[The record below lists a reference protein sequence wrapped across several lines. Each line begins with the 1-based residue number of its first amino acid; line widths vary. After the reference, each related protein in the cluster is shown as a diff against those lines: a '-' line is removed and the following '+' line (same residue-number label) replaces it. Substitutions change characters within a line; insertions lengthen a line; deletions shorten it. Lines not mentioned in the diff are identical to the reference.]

1 MTFLLMGQLLGHLAK
16 QHPYL
21 DPGSQNI
28 LFQLILAALL
38 GGGILLRASWSR
50 IVKLFK
56 RGKKDQSTTEDDG
69 DDE

>member
-1 MTFLLMGQLLGHLAK
+1 MTFLLMGQLMGQFTN

-28 LFQLILAALL
+28 LFQLLLAALL

-56 RGKKDQSTTEDDG
+56 RGKNNQTDNEDDG

>member
-1 MTFLLMGQLLGHLAK
+1 MTFLIMGQLIGQFSS

-28 LFQLILAALL
+28 LFQLLLAALL

-56 RGKKDQSTTEDDG
+56 RGKKDQVEGEDDG
-69 DDE
+69 EDE

>member
-1 MTFLLMGQLLGHLAK
+1 MTFLIMGQLIGQFSSH
-16 QHPYL
+16 HPYL

-28 LFQLILAALL
+28 LFQLLLAALL

-56 RGKKDQSTTEDDG
+56 RGKNDPADGEEDT

>member
-1 MTFLLMGQLLGHLAK
+1 MIFLFMGQLIGQLSNH
-16 QHPYL
+16 HPYL

-28 LFQLILAALL
+28 LFQLLLAALL

-56 RGKKDQSTTEDDG
+56 RGKNSQTDNEDDG

>member
-1 MTFLLMGQLLGHLAK
+1 MTFLMMGQLIGQLSK

-28 LFQLILAALL
+28 LFQLLLAALL

-56 RGKKDQSTTEDDG
+56 RDKNNQTDNEDDG